1 MAKVTVACCQIAP
14 RIGAQ
19 EHNLRLAERAIR
31 EAARRGANVVVL
43 PELAASGYVFADRG
57 EALALAE
64 TRDGPSL
71 GLWKALAGELD
82 LVIVGGFCE
91 RLDPQRVAN
100 SAALVDADGVRAI
113 YRKAHLWNE
122 ESGIF
127 EAGEQPPP
135 VVATRFGRIAVMVCY
150 DLEFPE

>member
-64 TRDGPSL
+64 TRDGP
-71 GLWKALAGELD
+71 
-82 LVIVGGFCE
+82 
-91 RLDPQRVAN
+91 
-100 SAALVDADGVRAI
+100 
-113 YRKAHLWNE
+113 
-122 ESGIF
+122 
-127 EAGEQPPP
+127 
-135 VVATRFGRIAVMVCY
+135 
-150 DLEFPE
+150 